1 MTTFGPAANVGREL
15 RSLERFG
22 PVLDA
27 LPGPAFLV
35 GGTVRDL
42 MLRRPPR
49 FDFDLAVL
57 GDAERFAGHLA
68 SRIGGRLTT
77 YGQFGTARV
86 DYDDRAH
93 VDVAMA
99 RTETYS
105 VPAALPDVAPADS
118 IEDDL
123 ARRDFTINAMAISLP
138 DAQLIDR
145 FGGIVHLRDRLVR
158 VLHEGSFIEDPTRIF
173 RAARYETRLD
183 FRMDPKTETL
193 ALMAAPIVAQL
204 SGARVREELFAI
216 FEEDEPERT
225 LARLHELGVDAALGV
240 DFPSAPTDLQQR
252 LRGLNDAYALG
263 LSRTHLGLL
272 SIRAPEGWLDD
283 IKVNRRV
290 ADGVE
295 AAHREEPFLR
305 SALTGRADAPA
316 EIVEAVESS
325 GPDTA
330 LYTLA
335 RGEDPALRR
344 YFERLRGV
352 RLEVDGDDLRAL
364 GLDESP
370 RVGEVLG
377 ELRRRKL
384 NGELAGR
391 AEELAA
397 ARELIS
403 E

>member
-1 MTTFGPAANVGREL
+1 MTFGPAAIVGREL
-15 RSLERFG
+15 SGLERFK

-27 LPGPAFLV
+27 LPGPAYLV

-42 MLRRPPR
+42 MLRLPPR
-49 FDFDLAVL
+49 FDFDLAVV
-57 GDAERFAGHLA
+57 GDAERFAGNLA
-68 SRIGGRLTT
+68 ARLGGRLTT
-77 YGQFGTARV
+77 FGQFGTARV

-93 VDVAMA
+93 VDVATA
-99 RTETYS
+99 RTETYPT
-105 VPAALPDVAPADS
+105 PAALPVVAPADS

-138 DAQLIDR
+138 DARLVDPFHGLQ
-145 FGGIVHLRDRLVR
+145 HLADRLIR
-158 VLHEGSFIEDPTRIF
+158 VLHEGSFVEDPTRIF

-193 ALMAAPIVAQL
+193 ALMAAPTVAQL
-204 SGARVREELFAI
+204 SGARVREELFAT
-216 FEEDEPERT
+216 FEEEDPERT
-225 LARLHELGVDAALGV
+225 LARLHGLGVDAALGV
-240 DFPSAPTDLQQR
+240 EFPPTPTDLQQR
-252 LRGLNDAYALG
+252 LRELNDRYSIG
-263 LSRTHLGLL
+263 LSRAHLGLL
-272 SIRAPEGWLDD
+272 SVRAPEGWLDD
-283 IKVNRRV
+283 IKVQRRI
-290 ADGVE
+290 AAGVE

-305 SALTGRADAPA
+305 SALTGRAEAPA
-316 EIVEAVESS
+316 DIVEAVERT

-335 RGEDPALRR
+335 RSEDPALRR
-344 YFERLRGV
+344 YFDRLRSV

-397 ARELIS
+397 ARELLS

>member
-1 MTTFGPAANVGREL
+1 MTFGPAANVGREL
-15 RSLERFG
+15 HSLERFQ

-27 LPGPAFLV
+27 LPGPAYLV

-42 MLRRPPR
+42 MLRLPPR
-49 FDFDLAVL
+49 FDFDLAVV

-68 SRIGGRLTT
+68 ARLGGRLTT
-77 YGQFGTARV
+77 FGQFGTARV

-93 VDVAMA
+93 VDVAAA
-99 RTETYS
+99 RTETYAT
-105 VPAALPDVAPADS
+105 PAALPDVAAADS
-118 IEDDL
+118 IEQDL
-123 ARRDFTINAMAISLP
+123 ARRDFTINAMAIALP
-138 DAQLIDR
+138 HARLIDP
-145 FGGIVHLRDRLVR
+145 FDGSQHLRERIVR
-158 VLHEGSFIEDPTRIF
+158 VLHEGSFIDDPTRIF
-173 RAARYETRLD
+173 RAARYETRMD

-193 ALMAAPIVAQL
+193 ALMAAPLVAQL

-216 FEEDEPERT
+216 FEEEDPERT
-225 LARLHELGVDAALGV
+225 LARLHRLGIDEALDV
-240 DFPSAPTDLQQR
+240 EFPAAPTDLQQR
-252 LRGLNDAYALG
+252 LRELNDAYALG
-263 LSRTHLGLL
+263 LSRSHLGLL

-283 IKVNRRV
+283 IKVTRRI

-305 SALTGRADAPA
+305 AALVGRADAPA
-316 EIVEAVESS
+316 EIVEAVERT

-335 RGEDPALRR
+335 RAEDPALRR
-344 YFERLRGV
+344 YFDRLRGV

-397 ARELIS
+397 ARELLS

>member
-1 MTTFGPAANVGREL
+1 MTFGPAASVGREL
-15 RSLERFG
+15 AGLERFG
-22 PVLDA
+22 AVLAA
-27 LPGPAFLV
+27 LPGPAYLV

-49 FDFDLAVL
+49 YDFDLAVV
-57 GDAERFAGHLA
+57 GDGERFAGRLA
-68 SRIGGRLTT
+68 ARLGGRITT

-86 DYDDRAH
+86 DYDEGAH
-93 VDVAMA
+93 VDVATA

-105 VPAALPDVAPADS
+105 EPAALPDVAPADA

-123 ARRDFTINAMAISLP
+123 RRRDFTINAMAIALP
-138 DAQLIDR
+138 DARLIDC
-145 FGGIVHLRDRLVR
+145 FDGVTHLRDRLVR
-158 VLHEGSFIEDPTRIF
+158 VLHEGSFVEDPTRIF
-173 RAARYETRLD
+173 RAARYETRLE

-193 ALMAAPIVAQL
+193 AMLAAPVVGQL

-216 FEEDEPERT
+216 FEEDEPEKI
-225 LARLHELGVDAALGV
+225 LARLHQLGVDTQLDVG
-240 DFPSAPTDLQQR
+240 FPSAPTGLQLR
-252 LRGLNDAYALG
+252 LRELNDAYSLG
-263 LSRTHLGLL
+263 LSRAHLGLL

-283 IKVNRRV
+283 IKVNRRI

-305 SALTGRADAPA
+305 SALTGCAEAPA
-316 EIVEAVESS
+316 AIVEAVERT

-335 RGEDPALRR
+335 RSEDRALRR
-344 YFERLRGV
+344 YFEQLRGV

-364 GLDESP
+364 GLEESP
-370 RVGEVLG
+370 RVGEVLA

-384 NGELAGR
+384 NGELPGR

-397 ARELIS
+397 ARELLA

>member
-1 MTTFGPAANVGREL
+1 MTLGPTVNVGREL
-15 RSLERFG
+15 SVLDRFK

-27 LPGPAFLV
+27 LPGPAYLV

-42 MLRRPPR
+42 MLRLPPR
-49 FDFDLAVL
+49 FDFDLAVV
-57 GDAERFAGHLA
+57 GDAERFAGDLA
-68 SRIGGRLTT
+68 ARLDGTLTT
-77 YGQFGTARV
+77 FGQFGTARV

-93 VDVAMA
+93 VDVATA
-99 RTETYS
+99 RTETYPT
-105 VPAALPDVAPADS
+105 PAALPEVAPADS
-118 IEDDL
+118 IEEDL

-138 DAQLIDR
+138 DLRMIDP
-145 FGGIVHLRDRLVR
+145 FHGSQHLHDRLVR
-158 VLHEGSFIEDPTRIF
+158 VLHEASFVEDPTRIF

-193 ALMAAPIVAQL
+193 AIIGAPAVAQL

-216 FEEDEPERT
+216 FEEDDPERI
-225 LARLHELGVDAALGV
+225 LARLHQLGVDTQLDV
-240 DFPSAPTDLQQR
+240 EFPRDATDLQQR
-252 LRGLNDAYALG
+252 LRELNDTYALG
-263 LSRTHLGLL
+263 RSRAHLGLL

-283 IKVNRRV
+283 IKVTRRI

-305 SALTGRADAPA
+305 SALTGRSTAPA
-316 EIVEAVESS
+316 EIVEAVEQT
-325 GPDTA
+325 GPETA
-330 LYTLA
+330 LYALA
-335 RGEDPALRR
+335 RNEDPALRR
-344 YFERLRGV
+344 YFDGLRDV

-364 GLDESP
+364 GLEESP
-370 RVGEVLG
+370 RVGRVLA

-384 NGELAGR
+384 NGELPGR

-397 ARELIS
+397 ARELLS

>member
-1 MTTFGPAANVGREL
+1 MNFGPAANVGREL
-15 RSLERFG
+15 AGLERFG
-22 PVLDA
+22 QVLDA
-27 LPGPAFLV
+27 LPGPAYLV

-42 MLRRPPR
+42 LLRRPPR
-49 FDFDLAVL
+49 FDFDLAVV

-68 SRIGGRLTT
+68 ARLGGRLTT
-77 YGQFGTARV
+77 YGQFATARV
-86 DYDDRAH
+86 DYDDAH
-93 VDVAMA
+93 VDVAAA

-105 VPAALPDVAPADS
+105 APAALPDVAPADS

-138 DAQLIDR
+138 DARLIDR
-145 FGGIVHLRDRLVR
+145 FEGIAHLRDRLVR

-193 ALMAAPIVAQL
+193 AMMAAPVVAQL

-216 FEEDEPERT
+216 FEEDEPERI
-225 LARLHELGVDAALGV
+225 LARLHGLGVDTELGVE
-240 DFPSAPTDLQQR
+240 FPQVATNLQPR
-252 LRGLNDAYALG
+252 LRELNDAYALG
-263 LSRTHLGLL
+263 LSRAHLGLL

-283 IKVNRRV
+283 IKVNRRI

-305 SALTGRADAPA
+305 SALGGRADAPA
-316 EIVEAVESS
+316 EIVEAVERT

-335 RGEDPALRR
+335 RGEDPALQR
-344 YFERLRGV
+344 YFERLRNV
-352 RLEVDGDDLRAL
+352 RLEVDGDDLLAL

-397 ARELIS
+397 ARELLA

>member
-1 MTTFGPAANVGREL
+1 MTFGPAASVGREL
-15 RSLERFG
+15 SSLDRFK

-27 LPGPAFLV
+27 LPGPAYLV

-42 MLRRPPR
+42 MLRLPPR
-49 FDFDLAVL
+49 FDFDLAVV

-68 SRIGGRLTT
+68 ARLNGRLTT
-77 YGQFGTARV
+77 FGQFGTARV

-93 VDVAMA
+93 VDVATA
-99 RTETYS
+99 RTETYPM
-105 VPAALPDVAPADS
+105 PAALPEVAPATS

-138 DAQLIDR
+138 HARLIDP
-145 FGGIVHLRDRLVR
+145 FHGSQHLRDRLVR
-158 VLHEGSFIEDPTRIF
+158 VLHESSFVEDPTRIF

-193 ALMAAPIVAQL
+193 AMMAAPAVAQL

-216 FEEDEPERT
+216 FEEEEPELI
-225 LARLHELGVDAALGV
+225 LARLDGLGVDSQLGV
-240 DFPSAPTDLQQR
+240 EFPSEPTDLQQR
-252 LRGLNDAYALG
+252 LRELNDMYALG
-263 LSRTHLGLL
+263 RSRAHLGLL

-283 IKVNRRV
+283 IKVTRRI

-295 AAHREEPFLR
+295 AALREEPFLR
-305 SALTGRADAPA
+305 SALAGRSHAPA
-316 EIVEAVESS
+316 EIVEAVERT

-335 RGEDPALRR
+335 RSEEPALRR
-344 YFERLRGV
+344 YFDQLRDV

-364 GLDESP
+364 GLEESP
-370 RVGEVLG
+370 RVGHVLG

-397 ARELIS
+397 ARELLD